1 MNSQK
6 SLGLLNTVQRMI
18 FGAGITFNLVVGAY
32 FVQKGMMSTGD
43 VIMIQ
48 TLMLQFL
55 TPLFFLGSSYRNFMD
70 TFVEVKELFDII
82 KKPAEIV
89 EGNK

>member
-1 MNSQK
+1 
-6 SLGLLNTVQRMI
+6 MI